1 MVFELLGSNLEEL
14 LSSCGHMFSRTTTA
28 IVAEQLLERIEYIHS
43 RGFLHRD
50 IKPENFACGRD
61 DPGTIYAIDYG
72 LSKRYRDS
80 RNKQHIPYRDN
91 RSMTGTARYASIN
104 THLGIEQSRRDDIE
118 ALLYVFIYLLKGSLP
133 WQGVPG
139 HTKDEKYRKIM
150 DIKMSTPPELL
161 CKSTSCKYLSNL

>member
-80 RNKQHIPYRDN
+80 PIPCRVQIYPHYKKKPTKNQNKNKNKNPHATLTP
-91 RSMTGTARYASIN
+91 
-104 THLGIEQSRRDDIE
+104 L
-118 ALLYVFIYLLKGSLP
+118 SL
-133 WQGVPG
+133 
-139 HTKDEKYRKIM
+139 
-150 DIKMSTPPELL
+150 S
-161 CKSTSCKYLSNL
+161 